1 MSYPLWQELRTAIQ
15 DKDAVLLRE
24 TMQKI
29 VDYSLEGRAIAM
41 TELLPAAAIHQA
53 KEQATTTSKANPA
66 PSASMHAQT
75 PAARKRQVPTDEIE
89 VSRSKR
95 TRMAASLDESL
106 DEDESEEGSEE
117 EFEVCAICDET
128 YSLSENFVGACECH
142 DGK

>member
-1 MSYPLWQELRTAIQ
+1 MSYPLGQELNSAIQ
-15 DKDAVLLRE
+15 DKDAVLIRE
-24 TMQKI
+24 TLQKI

-41 TELLPAAAIHQA
+41 TELLPAAAVHQA
-53 KEQATTTSKANPA
+53 KEQATSTTKATPA

-75 PAARKRQVPTDEIE
+75 PAAEKRQMPTDEIE
-89 VSRSKR
+89 VNRSKR
-95 TRMAASLDESL
+95 PRMAASLDESS
-106 DEDESEEGSEE
+106 DEDESEEESEE